1 MAGCS
6 NCGRAATT
14 EAVVP
19 VCDGCKDFARAFT
32 AALQP
37 GVTNE
42 FGVHLSD
49 RRKALLEMA
58 QRMGRDLL
66 ASTIK
71 LADPAVSDAK
81 LERAETAIRE
91 MWQAFTK
98 KHEGERAAPMEVLQ

>member
-1 MAGCS
+1 MTGCS
-6 NCGRAATT
+6 SCGQMATT

-19 VCDGCKDFARAFT
+19 VCDGCKDLARAFT
-32 AALQP
+32 AALSP
-37 GVTNE
+37 GATNE
-42 FGVHLSD
+42 FGAHLSEK
-49 RRKALLEMA
+49 RRALLEMA

-98 KHEGERAAPMEVLQ
+98 KHEGERVAPMEMLQ